1 MKTKIQV
8 KGMHCTSCEVLLQ
21 DELEDINVVSTF
33 NHKNG
38 TATIE
43 FEPPVTLD
51 QIKKVIETEGYTV

>member
-8 KGMHCTSCEVLLQ
+8 KGMHCKSCEVLLQ

-38 TATIE
+38 TAIVE

-51 QIKKVIETEGYTV
+51 QIKKVIEAEGYTV